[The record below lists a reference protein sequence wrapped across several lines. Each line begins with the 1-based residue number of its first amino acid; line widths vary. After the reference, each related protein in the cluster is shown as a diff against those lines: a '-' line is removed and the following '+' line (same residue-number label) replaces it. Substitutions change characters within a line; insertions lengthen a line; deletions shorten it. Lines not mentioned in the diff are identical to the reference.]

1 MPQVMRS
8 MFAVMFGF
16 IVMILAKVL
25 FTEILLK
32 MLGSHPDPTSSR
44 TLVLS
49 LSFAMLAAMIGGV
62 MTATFAGVSPI
73 QHAGALAIIVFALS
87 GLPFLRHTSAQPIW
101 YQELL
106 LVLPSLCILGGA
118 AIYSRTVTSRPA

>member
-1 MPQVMRS
+1 MPPVMRS
-8 MFAVMFGF
+8 AFSVMFGF

-25 FTEILLK
+25 LTEILLK
-32 MLGSHPDPTSSR
+32 ILGPHPDQNRTA

-49 LSFAMLAAMIGGV
+49 LSFAILAAIVGGAT
-62 MTATFAGVSPI
+62 TAVVAGVSRV
-73 QHAGALAIIVFALS
+73 QHAGALAVIVFALS
-87 GLPFLRHTSAQPIW
+87 GVAFMGHTSTQPIW

-118 AIYSRTVTSRPA
+118 AIYSRTAGSRTA